1 MTASEAL
8 ALEQGSPEW
17 LEARVGTITASRAGD
32 VIAMKKRGEGEKQER
47 ANYRAELICE
57 RLTGYPYPQF
67 VTREME
73 WGSEQEPF
81 ARTAYELARGLIVDT
96 VGFVLHPGIPG
107 FGCSPDGLVG
117 DDGLIQIKCPTTA
130 THINWLRAGTVP
142 LEHCPQMMAEMSCT
156 GRIWTDFVSFD
167 PRLPEHLQLFVVRFH
182 RDDALIKTLEREV
195 VHFRGEIE
203 SVLASLPEKPQLVAE
218 VLDFPRRDEWEF

>member
-1 MTASEAL
+1 MTLPEAL

-17 LEARVGTITASRAGD
+17 LEARVGVITASRAGD
-32 VIAMKKRGEGEKQER
+32 VIAMKKRGDGEKQER

-57 RLTGYPYPQF
+57 RLTGQPYPHY
-67 VTREME
+67 VSIEMQ
-73 WGSEQEPF
+73 WGLDQEPF
-81 ARTAYELARGLIVDT
+81 ARAAYELQRGLIVDT

-107 FGCSPDGLVG
+107 FGCSPDGFVG

-142 LEHCPQMMAEMSCT
+142 VEHCPQMLAEMSCT
-156 GRIWTDFVSFD
+156 GRIWCDFVSFD
-167 PRLPEHLQLFVVRFH
+167 PRLPDHLQLFVVRYH
-182 RDDALIKTLEREV
+182 RDEQFIRSMEREV

-203 SVLASLPEKPQLVAE
+203 SVLASLPEKPSKIAE
-218 VLDFPRRDEWEF
+218 VLDWPNTEEMEF